1 MSGPELAEVVRF
13 GVSTHLFHEER
24 LQLGHLEQVASH
36 GFDAIELFATRS
48 HFDYHDEAAIRTL
61 GEWLASTGL
70 RLHSLHGPIMESFS
84 AKGWG
89 PAFSNASSDQTLRAR
104 SIRETELAVRV
115 ADVLPYRYLVL
126 HLGLPDEQRPS
137 SGDNVRER
145 AVRSLEEI
153 AGFCNDHHVQVAVE
167 VIPNSLSNAESL
179 VRMIEDDIDLPDVG
193 ICLDFGHAHI
203 MSDVVDAIENVS
215 GHLWTTHIHDNNG
228 RRDDHLV
235 PFEGSIEWARALMAT
250 QKVGYDGTYMLEVAG
265 AGAPADVLAR
275 SAVARRKFERY
286 LMLEDA

>member
-1 MSGPELAEVVRF
+1 MRF
-13 GVSTHLFHEER
+13 GVSTHLFHEEP
-24 LQLGHLEQVASH
+24 LLLGHLEQVAAH
-36 GFDAIELFATRS
+36 GFEAIELFATRS

-61 GEWLASTGL
+61 GEWLETTGL

-89 PAFSNASSDQTLRAR
+89 PALSNASSDQALRAR
-104 SIRETELAVRV
+104 SIRETEAALRL
-115 ADVLPYRYLVL
+115 ADVIPYRYLVL

-137 SGDNVRER
+137 SHDNLRER

-153 AGFCNDHHVQVAVE
+153 ADFAQDHHVQLAVE
-167 VIPNSLSNAESL
+167 VIPNSLSTAESL
-179 VRMIEDDIDLPDVG
+179 VRMLEDDIDLPGVG

-203 MSDVVDAIENVS
+203 MGDAVDAIENVS

-235 PFEGSIEWARALMAT
+235 PFEGSIDWPRALMAT
-250 QKVGYDGTYMLEVAG
+250 QKVGYDGTYMFEVAG
-265 AGAPADVLAR
+265 TGAPGDVLAR
-275 SAVARRKFERY
+275 SASARRTFERY